1 MHFLNRTKKDG
12 DRYAIFGGIL
22 INSKAKI
29 EVPDKKSNMEEK
41 KIQNGVY
48 LVIDPSMKQQQLF
61 ERLAEVLKE
70 KICAVQI
77 WDHFPSKESKQK
89 IIPVV
94 CAMCRAA
101 DVPVLINN
109 EWEMLKQ
116 FPLDGVHFDVLPA
129 NLEEIRRKVGREFI
143 TGITVNNNLDVVA
156 TAEQNKVTYISFCSV
171 FPSSTSNSCERVT
184 FDTIHK
190 ARTITSLP
198 IFLAGGMRLEN
209 ISKLDEL
216 DYNGVAVISGIM
228 QAGDPAQATKQYNQ
242 LLKK

>member
-1 MHFLNRTKKDG
+1 MDG
-12 DRYAIFGGIL
+12 
-22 INSKAKI
+22 N
-29 EVPDKKSNMEEK
+29 NMKK

-61 ERLAEVLKE
+61 ERLASVLKE

-77 WDHFPSKESKQK
+77 WDHFPTEEMKQE
-89 IIPVV
+89 IIPSV
-94 CAMCRAA
+94 CGMCKAA

-109 EWEMLKQ
+109 DWALLKQ
-116 FPLDGVHFDVLPA
+116 FPLDGVHFDVLPV
-129 NLEEIRRKVGREFI
+129 NLEEIRKEVGRDFI
-143 TGITVNNNLDVVA
+143 AGITVNNSLEVVA
-156 TAEQNKVTYISFCSV
+156 SAEENKLDYISFCSV

-184 FDTIHK
+184 FETIRE
-190 ARTITSLP
+190 ARTITSVP

-228 QAGDPAQATKQYNQ
+228 QAEDPARATKQYNQ